1 MKQYLLT
8 IIAVLA
14 AIILALFSIE
24 TANNQYST
32 RSYRMYSYNPAP
44 NAWSGTGNGTLSV
57 LQEDNTGGAVAPL
70 TEANPTAGSLSA
82 LPEAGSPLGAPPA
95 ILEVSAMMEL
105 TPVQLPPLDA
115 GMVNVT
121 GGFDGNGQTAGYR
134 VNPRPGEFAIAVPYD
149 PSLLPQGFTEDDI
162 QTYVY
167 DRQYHRW
174 VAIQRDSVN
183 EAELLVCSRFRPWEK
198 GLPHTQNDLA
208 NPKDALMQVQDMMS
222 FAPQGEGG
230 GDSPLDFINAVLKTP
245 EMPETSAYTP
255 TSIKE
260 LKAADPLEG
269 LTLMQP
275 PTANNSGTANL
286 SYPIEIPAGRQ
297 GMQPNLA
304 LTYSSGGGNGW
315 LGVGWDISI
324 PSITVETRWGVPR
337 YDQSKESEV
346 YVYEGEQL
354 VTKDGNGDFRAMP
367 HRTNQWTNRSALGN
381 EEQFFPR
388 KNEAYD
394 SIVRHG
400 NGPSNYWWSVTH
412 KNGVTDYYGK
422 YASDGGV
429 NNNCVLRADTG
440 NTIGAIAHWALAE
453 SIDPYGNSVKY
464 YYDVVYNAGITGS
477 VVKGKQ
483 IYINSIQYTNHH
495 HNNAEELGKY
505 TVAFYRKSSRNDV
518 VIAANR
524 GFKEVT
530 ADVLCYVEV
539 LFDTAVVRRYAFFT
553 ENKRESNYKTRLTD
567 ILRVDTIR
575 KFPCCTEQI
584 ETYNNDSTFQG
595 TRTHFDYYDAPMA
608 NAVFGDQ
615 KTYILAEDHV
625 KSTFVSQGFNNLK
638 GKATALGGTRGFSWS
653 LGGTISVGV
662 GANVCMTTVSV
673 GGNFDY
679 SRSQSE
685 GALTL
690 IDLDGDGL
698 ADKVFKNNDGVW
710 YRKRIPAANDA
721 IAYGAAKKIAGVSD
735 FLHETTSTTTWGA
748 QASAGCS
755 FSGGWPTTKSTTSNY
770 FADVNADGLP
780 DLITKDG
787 VLFNTT
793 QQGGLVTF
801 KSFYTI
807 LDEQQVSDND
817 PITVNTSVP
826 CGTFIFD
833 GAASDSLACEVDW
846 FLDRYEEIKSCQ
858 IDQYEAMMVIVD
870 SLINTG
876 TYRVSYE
883 YPLIDTLHYDPDC
896 DHPYKFWF
904 YKKEIRCTPKPLD
917 PDVDAVRVWV
927 AQQDGN
933 ISISSRFSLL
943 EEDSESRRQSKQVDG
958 VRYTIQ
964 YNSAPVVQNGVLH
977 SDSVNEFYNNVVP
990 KDFYDTIPMDT
1001 IISVNEGDILFFRLQ
1016 SQGSRYFDVAS
1027 WDIDI
1032 QYTDGS
1038 GLSDQYGRDADHYS
1052 SSEDFTVSGR
1062 QFFQTYAEEDT
1073 VHVTITIN
1081 EVEDQSLG
1089 YGGYLVMR
1097 WSQAGDIDSLEYDL
1111 SQYSGTTISE
1121 DLYIYQYDSIQFFGR
1136 TNGETNW
1143 GAVEIR
1149 PHIESTFWTT
1159 TSTGN
1164 YIKDTLDYYP
1174 PVYIDYNNNKGTAED
1189 SLEHR
1194 LFGPLYR
1201 GWGQFAYNNNDTSL
1215 TITDSI
1221 DISSLR
1227 LSSILVSTNP
1237 NDTANIYQTPQIS
1250 ASSSQSDAASALAAQ
1265 GMYYPL
1271 SDSTRWIEMQPESRY
1286 WAWVG
1291 YGNINYIMR
1300 DTVTNTRIPD
1310 LISAPEAAGIPE
1322 YDHPV
1327 PQGGQ
1332 TDGGTVVSAKTVRKQ
1347 NRSELKNYSMNAG
1360 IPVVPIS
1367 VGGSESNG
1375 GNRIL
1380 TDYMDLNGDRYPD
1393 LIGEVAVQ
1401 YSMPWGGIGKVQ
1413 EISQH
1418 VQGVSNSSTYSEGT
1432 TYGASY
1438 TMPTRGTSNNPK
1450 NSKITFDGQ
1459 GSAGGSLGSG
1469 KDVADY
1475 SLMDING
1482 DGLPDMVDA
1491 SGMVALNVGYSFL
1504 PFEKWS
1510 HGYVRNGESDNDGT
1524 NFGPGSFNIAQASIG
1539 GGVGV
1544 NNSENTSNSMLMDF
1558 NGDGLPDQVSKTYN
1572 GLSVRYNYGNG
1583 QWSPSETVSGV
1594 HDISHG
1600 ISYSESANAGVTLG
1614 YTLFGFL
1621 KITGGVQTSPYNQ
1634 TFSKDSV
1641 QITDI
1646 NGDGYPDYVTSQSEN
1661 NMKVRYNQSG
1671 KVNLL
1676 RKVTNFTGNT
1686 IEMDYAL
1693 STQCFEKPQR
1703 GWNLDTLTVAD
1714 PNSPLT
1720 GNVSSMGFRYGNP
1733 NYNRAER
1740 MDYGYGTVITYQYD
1754 MDGGGTLYR
1763 YTVEEFNNVNFT
1775 KRGRKIRDCIY
1786 DTANRPYIE
1795 HLYDATVYDLADS
1808 IVSEDGCARA
1818 DVYVGTES
1826 DLTNYYEGQSTA
1838 QITSRVV
1845 RKYDRY
1851 RNVTEYIHYG
1861 DTTHHDEWFKAEIEY
1876 AAGMQHNLVALP
1888 VQIVVKNYS
1897 GNTMQ
1902 KRTASYYPTGKLQQL
1917 VRHNSSGNAQ
1927 YDFTYDTYGNV
1938 SSAMMPQN
1946 LNGQRLQFTYQY
1958 DNNVQTYPIRV
1969 DNISLGFFS
1978 TASYD
1983 LKFGK
1988 PTRTVDINANEMRYQ
2003 YDHMGRN
2010 TVILAPYEI
2019 DAGQTYTIRM
2029 EYHPKNYGTLNIS
2042 GSGGQSYACTYH
2054 YDCQHQS
2061 NPIRTTVIADGLGRM
2076 LQTKKDAEI
2085 NGQEWSLVTGRV
2097 KYDCFGR
2104 TVEQYYPF
2112 KEDTALF
2119 AAYNPYYSSGT
2130 RTATWYDIMD
2140 RQTKLKLHTSDSTV
2154 MSYGMEAWGG
2164 KTLLRT
2170 ITKDAKGNLVRVLT
2184 GTMGQQIVQIDPYG
2198 SETSF
2203 EYDCIGQLKKSTDP
2217 DGFETSYDYD
2227 MVGQLVHRKHP
2238 DAGDDHYKYDP
2249 AGNLISQLNAA
2260 GEQMDYRYNYN
2271 QLIAVICSQYPANNV
2286 HYEYGTYNS
2295 TNLANNSVGK
2305 VTKQEDAS
2313 GWQTFKY
2320 GKLGEVIENIR
2331 TFALPY
2337 DAQTYTFKM
2346 NFEYDSWNRIM
2357 GMTYPDGEV
2366 VSYGYNRGGMLKS
2379 ISGTKMNHSYPYI
2392 DSIHY
2397 NEFELKRAVYYGNG
2411 TRCLY
2416 GYDVLQRLVTLASYT
2431 ANNELM
2437 QRLKYDYD
2445 AVSNITDI
2453 DNSAGIL
2460 ANGLGG
2466 KYHNRYSYDN
2476 LYRLVYSRGNWL
2488 GSPNTDYE
2496 LEMSYNLNGRIG
2508 RKTLTAGIVTQ
2519 TPMTN
2524 SFNSVG
2530 YDNSY
2535 HYTNASQPNT
2545 LTYID
2550 NNGPQQFFQW
2560 DAKGNMTYHKHEG
2573 IPLKRYLCW
2582 DEQNRLQGVM
2592 DDKSLSVYQYDANG
2606 DRTYKLTGDYTY
2618 QNVSGT
2624 WRYFYQLDNATLYAS
2639 PYLVVTPRGY
2649 TKHYYAE
2656 SERIASKLGNGGLQ
2670 ELGHPLADD
2679 IQVHDKL
2686 FANKNHAQS
2695 VIYECLNAGE
2705 VRAFPPLSYLYE
2717 LTSASQSPE
2726 NERYFYHPDHLGS
2739 SSWITFTDGE
2749 AVQHLHYLPY
2759 GEDLVNQ
2766 QHTAVGAM
2774 YTFSAKEKDAET
2786 GYSYFGSRY
2795 YNSDLS
2801 IWLSVDP
2808 MSDKYPSMSPY
2819 VYCANNPVK
2828 LVDPNGAEVWIIG
2841 DDVAAAL
2848 EQLQNQTTL
2857 VLSLDEHGKLRYSGE
2872 AKSDIDKMI
2881 VDAINDEDISVNII
2895 STKSNIVGSE
2905 NGGAY
2910 GGNSYENGS
2919 VCTDQYVCPS
2929 MLAAFDES
2937 VGDSKPG
2944 LTMVHELAESYYG
2957 GALALEYGQGSAFGQ
2972 GDWST
2977 YSEAHWCANQ
2987 IAIGNRGPVVTRTSL
3002 RWNTKYNPS
3011 FPISPYNFP
3020 IEVGDFEIQ
3029 TGWVRTTN
3037 KYGL

>member
-1 MKQYLLT
+1 MKQHLLA
-8 IIAVLA
+8 IIAVLT
-14 AIILALFSIE
+14 AIILALISIE
-24 TANNQYST
+24 TANNPYSA
-32 RSYRMYSYNPAP
+32 RSYRTYSYNPVP
-44 NAWSGTGNGTLSV
+44 NALNGTGTGTLYVS
-57 LQEDNTGGAVAPL
+57 QEDNTGSAVAPPAESNATTESFL
-70 TEANPTAGSLSA
+70 T
-82 LPEAGSPLGAPPA
+82 LPEAGSPLVAPPA
-95 ILEVSAMMEL
+95 MLATSAMTEL

-121 GGFDGNGQTAGYR
+121 GGFDGNSQTAGYR

-183 EAELLVCSRFRPWEK
+183 ETELLVCSRFRPWEK
-198 GLPHTQNDLA
+198 GLPHTQNDMV
-208 NPKDALMQVQDMMS
+208 NPQDALSQVQDMMS
-222 FAPQGEGG
+222 FASQGEGG

-269 LTLMQP
+269 MTLMQP

-304 LTYSSGGGNGW
+304 LTYNSGGGNGW

-337 YDQSKESEV
+337 YRSFWESEV

-354 VTKDGNGDFRAMP
+354 VTKDSVTGDFRKLA
-367 HRTNQWTNRSALGN
+367 HRTNDTMSIERMKGDVQH
-381 EEQFFPR
+381 FPR
-388 KNEAYD
+388 RNEAFD

-400 NGPSNYWWSVTH
+400 YGPSDYWWSVTH
-412 KNGVTDYYGK
+412 RNGVTDYYGK
-422 YASDGGV
+422 YASDTCV
-429 NNNCVLRADTG
+429 NDSCVLRKTDD
-440 NTIGAIAHWALAE
+440 NTNSNGPIAHWALAE
-453 SIDPYGNSVKY
+453 SVDPFGNSVKY
-464 YYDVVYNAGITGS
+464 FYDIEYNTGITGS
-477 VVKGKQ
+477 VVNGKQ
-483 IYINSIQYTNHH
+483 IYIDSIRYTNHH
-495 HNNAEELGKY
+495 QNNAEETGKY
-505 TVAFYRKSSRNDV
+505 TVAFYRKSGRNDV
-518 VIAANR
+518 IIAANR

-530 ADVLCYVEV
+530 ADVLCYMEV
-539 LFDTAVVRRYAFFT
+539 LFDTSVVRRYAFFT
-553 ENKRESNYKTRLTD
+553 ENKRESQYKTRLTD

-575 KFPCCTEQI
+575 KFPYCTEQI
-584 ETYNNDSTFQG
+584 ESYNNDSSFQG
-595 TRTHFDYYDAPMA
+595 VRTHFDYYNAPMA
-608 NAVFGDQ
+608 NAAFGDL
-615 KTYILAEDHV
+615 KTYPLEEDQV
-625 KSTFVSQGFNNLK
+625 KSTFASQGFNNQE

-653 LGGTISVGV
+653 LGGTIGVGV
-662 GANVCMTTVSV
+662 GGNVCMTTVSV

-679 SRSQSE
+679 NRSQSE
-685 GALTL
+685 GLLTL

-698 ADKVFKNNDGVW
+698 ADKVFKNKNGVF
-710 YRKRIPAANDA
+710 YRKRLPSTTDSIVFESDTHR
-721 IAYGAAKKIAGVSD
+721 IAGVSD

-833 GAASDSLACEVDW
+833 GEASDSLACEVDW
-846 FLDRYEEIKSCQ
+846 ILDRYEEIKSCQ
-858 IDQYEAMMVIVD
+858 TDQYEAMMVVVD

-876 TYRVSYE
+876 IYRVSYE
-883 YPLIDTLHYDPDC
+883 YPIIDTLHYDPDC

-964 YNSAPVVQNGVLH
+964 YNSAPVVQNGVLL
-977 SDSVNEFYNNVVP
+977 SDSVNEFYSNVVP

-1016 SQGSRYFDVAS
+1016 SQGSRYFDVVS

-1032 QYTDGS
+1032 KYTDVS
-1038 GLSDQYGRDADHYS
+1038 AWSDQYGRDADYYS

-1081 EVEDQSLG
+1081 EVGDQSLG

-1097 WSQAGDIDSLEYDL
+1097 WSHAGDVDSLEYDL
-1111 SQYSGTTISE
+1111 SQYSGSTISE
-1121 DLYIYQYDSIQFFGR
+1121 DLFIYQYDSIQFFGR

-1164 YIKDTLDYYP
+1164 YFKDTLDYYP
-1174 PVYIDYNNNKGTAED
+1174 PVYIDYNNYKGTAED

-1215 TITDSI
+1215 SITDSI

-1227 LSSILVSTNP
+1227 LAPILVSTNP

-1250 ASSSQSDAASALAAQ
+1250 ANSSQSDAASALAAQ

-1291 YGNINYIMR
+1291 YGNINYVMR
-1300 DTVTNTRIPD
+1300 DTMTNTRIPD
-1310 LISAPEAAGIPE
+1310 LISAPESSGIPE

-1327 PQGGQ
+1327 PQAGQ

-1347 NRSELKNYSMNAG
+1347 NRSELKNYSMTAG

-1418 VQGVSNSSTYSEGT
+1418 VQGVSNSSTNSEGT

-1450 NSKITFDGQ
+1450 NSKISFDGQ

-1469 KDVADY
+1469 SDVADY

-1491 SGMVALNVGYSFL
+1491 SGMAALNVGYSFL
-1504 PFEKWS
+1504 PFEKWG

-1524 NFGPGSFNIAQASIG
+1524 NFGPGSFNVAQASIG

-1544 NNSENTSNSMLMDF
+1544 NNSENMSKSMLMDF
-1558 NGDGLPDQVSKTYN
+1558 NGDGLPDQVSKAYN

-1583 QWSPSETVSGV
+1583 LWSPAETFCN
-1594 HDISHG
+1594 IQNLSHG
-1600 ISYSESANAGVTLG
+1600 TSYSESANASVTIG
-1614 YTLFGFL
+1614 YTFFGFL
-1621 KITGGVQTSPYNQ
+1621 KLTGGFQTSPYNQ
-1634 TFSKDSV
+1634 TFSKDKV
-1641 QITDI
+1641 QVTDI
-1646 NGDGYPDYVTSQSEN
+1646 NGDGYPDYVTSDSEN
-1661 NMKVRYNQSG
+1661 SMTVRYNQSG
-1671 KVNLL
+1671 KANLL
-1676 RKVTNFTGNT
+1676 RKVTNFTGST
-1686 IEMDYAL
+1686 MEMDYAL

-1754 MDGGGTLYR
+1754 MDGGDTLYR

-1786 DTANRPYIE
+1786 DAANRPYIE
-1795 HLYDATVYDLADS
+1795 HLYDAAVYDLADS

-1851 RNVTEYIHYG
+1851 RNVIEYIHYG
-1861 DTTHHDEWFKAEIEY
+1861 DTTHFDEWFKAEIDY
-1876 AAGMQHNLVALP
+1876 ATGMPHNLVSLP
-1888 VQIVVKNYS
+1888 VQIIVKDHS
-1897 GNTMQ
+1897 GNIMQ
-1902 KRTASYYPTGKLQQL
+1902 KRSSSYYPTGKLQQL
-1917 VRHNSSGNAQ
+1917 VRHNNMSPNAQ
-1927 YDFTYDTYGNV
+1927 YNFIYDGHGNLVEVRLPENAGHQRLRFTY
-1938 SSAMMPQN
+1938 
-1946 LNGQRLQFTYQY
+1946 LY
-1958 DNNVQTYPIRV
+1958 DNVVHSYPIRV
-1969 DNISLGFFS
+1969 DNASLNYYS
-1978 TASYD
+1978 TAEYNYM
-1983 LKFGK
+1983 FGK
-1988 PTRTVDINANEMRYQ
+1988 PTKTVDINGNEMRYK
-2003 YDHMGRN
+2003 YDCSGRN

-2019 DAGQTYTIRM
+2019 DAGQPYTIRM
-2029 EYHPKNYGTLNIS
+2029 EYYPKNYGELDIITPSNI
-2042 GSGGQSYACTYH
+2042 QNYACTFH
-2054 YDCQHQS
+2054 YDTA
-2061 NPIRTTVIADGLGRM
+2061 NPGDPIRTTIITDGLGRL

-2097 KYDCFGR
+2097 TYDCFGR
-2104 TVEQYYPF
+2104 TVEQYHPF
-2112 KEDTALF
+2112 KEDITLF
-2119 AAYNPYYSSGT
+2119 ATYNPYCSPET

-2140 RQTKLKLHTSDSTV
+2140 RQTKVKLPTLDSTTIA
-2154 MSYGMEAWGG
+2154 YGMESWDG

-2170 ITKDAKGNLVRVLT
+2170 ITTDAKGNQVRVLT
-2184 GTMGQQIVQIDPYG
+2184 GTMGQRLVQIAPGSTITRFVYDCLGQLLKSFDPDSLEVAY
-2198 SETSF
+2198 
-2203 EYDCIGQLKKSTDP
+2203 EYDWL
-2217 DGFETSYDYD
+2217 
-2227 MVGQLVHRKHP
+2227 GQLVYRRHT
-2238 DAGDDHYKYDP
+2238 DAGPDRFIFD
-2249 AGNLISQLNAA
+2249 ASGNLIRHENAA
-2260 GEQMDYRYNYN
+2260 GEYLDYKYNYS
-2271 QLIAVICSQYPANNV
+2271 QLTDVTCSHYSANNV
-2286 HYEYGTYNS
+2286 HYDYGTMADAGIN
-2295 TNLANNSVGK
+2295 AVGK
-2305 VTKQEDAS
+2305 VIFQEDAS
-2313 GWQTFKY
+2313 GWQTFSY

-2331 TFALPY
+2331 TFALPF
-2337 DAQTYTFKM
+2337 DDQTYTFRMKY
-2346 NFEYDSWNRIM
+2346 EYDSWNRIQKM
-2357 GMTYPDGEV
+2357 IYPDSEV
-2366 VSYGYNRGGMLKS
+2366 VSYGYNLGGMLNS
-2379 ISGTKMNHSYPYI
+2379 VSGANSGYVYHYI
-2392 DSIHY
+2392 DSIQY
-2397 NEFELKRAVYYGNG
+2397 NEFEMKEALYYGNG
-2411 TRCLY
+2411 TKTFY
-2416 GYDVLQRLVTLASYT
+2416 KYDILQRLINLQSYT
-2431 ANNELM
+2431 ATTATPSELM
-2437 QRLKYDYD
+2437 QNIDYTYD
-2445 AVSNITDI
+2445 AVSNITSI
-2453 DNSAGIL
+2453 ENFAGIL

-2466 KYHNRYSYDN
+2466 SYNNHYKYDN
-2476 LYRLVYSRGNWL
+2476 LYRLIYSTGNWDGTHPVHYKTL
-2488 GSPNTDYE
+2488 
-2496 LEMSYNLNGRIG
+2496 LEYLPNGRID
-2508 RKTLTAGIVTQ
+2508 KKYTDALIYQQTAY
-2519 TPMTN
+2519 
-2524 SFNSVG
+2524 SNSVSNVF

-2535 HYTNASQPNT
+2535 HYNTTGQNNT
-2545 LTYID
+2545 LSYID
-2550 NNGPQQFFQW
+2550 GGPYQEFEW
-2560 DAKGNMTYHKHEG
+2560 DAKGNMIYHEHDG
-2573 IPLKRYLCW
+2573 IPLQRYLCW
-2582 DEQNRLQGVM
+2582 DEQNRLLGVA
-2592 DDKSLSVYQYDANG
+2592 DNNSLSFYLYDANG
-2606 DRTYKLTGDYTY
+2606 DRTYKYTGYYTW
-2618 QNVSGT
+2618 QNQSGQ
-2624 WRYFYQLDNATLYAS
+2624 WRYFYQMNNATLYAS
-2639 PYLVVTPRGY
+2639 PYFVATNQGY

-2656 SERIASKLGNGGLQ
+2656 SERICSKIGGGGL
-2670 ELGHPLADD
+2670 ADID
-2679 IQVHDKL
+2679 SLIVTEDDFDNKHASLSYHLEQV
-2686 FANKNHAQS
+2686 A
-2695 VIYECLNAGE
+2695 ECLNAPDYNRNDILNE
-2705 VRAFPPLSYLYE
+2705 LYNWKYPQE
-2717 LTSASQSPE
+2717 DLE
-2726 NERYFYHPDHLGS
+2726 DKRYFYHTDHLGS
-2739 SSWITFTDGE
+2739 SSWITYSDGK
-2749 AVQHLHYLPY
+2749 AVQHLHYLPW
-2759 GEDLVNQ
+2759 GEEFVDQRSTSWN
-2766 QHTAVGAM
+2766 AI
-2774 YTFSAKEKDAET
+2774 YTFSAKEKDSET
-2786 GYSYFGSRY
+2786 GLSYFGSRY
-2795 YNSDLS
+2795 YSSDLS
-2801 IWLSVDP
+2801 VWLSVDP
-2808 MSDKYPSMSPY
+2808 MSDKYPSLSPY
-2819 VYCANNPVK
+2819 TYCADNPVK
-2828 LVDPNGAEVWIIG
+2828 LVDPNGEEIG
-2841 DDVAAAL
+2841 DYYSFD
-2848 EQLQNQTTL
+2848 
-2857 VLSLDEHGKLRYSGE
+2857 GKFLG
-2872 AKSDIDKMI
+2872 SDGKKDNR
-2881 VDAINDEDISVNII
+2881 VYQQ
-2895 STKSNIVGSE
+2895 SE
-2905 NGGAY
+2905 NGDVTYALG
-2910 GGNSYENGS
+2910 
-2919 VCTDQYVCPS
+2919 VLKQPS
-2929 MLAAFDES
+2929 FEY
-2937 VGDSKPG
+2937 VGDIDETNLQYSGTMQDNGHKSTGKLDVIQVVGNKNFTRASFSAVSGSSKLYTLQNGKYKTYSFRNRTTPAMVKDDIGFSINVDPTFRTGRTLLRIHPDGNLPGTEGCIG
-2944 LTMVHELAESYYG
+2944 LTGNASALKDFVNIMKPLYEKG
-2957 GALALEYGQGSAFGQ
+2957 GFVNLSVKIKKNPNYA
-2972 GDWST
+2972 GD
-2977 YSEAHWCANQ
+2977 
-2987 IAIGNRGPVVTRTSL
+2987 
-3002 RWNTKYNPS
+3002 
-3011 FPISPYNFP
+3011 
-3020 IEVGDFEIQ
+3020 
-3029 TGWVRTTN
+3029 
-3037 KYGL
+3037 